1 MAGSAPALSSMFGM
15 QRSLRPSLL
24 GLPLP
29 IVLPPEIGRDVM
41 SELARTHLHLGGRG
55 VLLSAGAWAVE

>member
-1 MAGSAPALSSMFGM
+1 M